1 MTHSQFIR
9 KTLGIKDKNI
19 HFKKQV
25 SEETIKGQNHLV
37 LYGKLTYRPK
47 ACEKCGVVNHST
59 EDIVKNGTK
68 ITTVKLTHI
77 NFKPVLLKLKKQ
89 RFWCKHC
96 QSTFVAR
103 TKLVE
108 KDCYI
113 SNIIK
118 STISI
123 ELTETQ
129 SMSLIAK
136 HLNVSSNTVIRQL
149 RKYGDLLR
157 KDYQYLPK
165 HISMDEFKSVKNV
178 SGAMSLIFI
187 DAQTH
192 EVIDIVENRQ
202 QRYLRDYFLRYS
214 LKARLQVKTVTID
227 MYSPYIQVVK
237 DCFPNAE
244 MIIDRFHIVQL
255 LNRALNQVRIQ
266 EMKKIRYSRPTDYR
280 KLKKQ
285 WKLILKNESDLDYNK
300 HFTHRLYEGL
310 VTEYTMLEFLLNIS
324 PRLRKAYDIVS
335 RLKWA
340 LKNRRFDYFLNALKE
355 TKKDTYPS
363 KIRTALNTL
372 EKYIKPIRNAFLCT
386 LSNGPIE
393 GINNK
398 VKNIKRSGYGYHSF
412 INLKNRILISFN
424 LLTPNREPKP
434 LFYTKIKVKKPTQS
448 ITIQWQNRSGSSE
461 AT

>member
-1 MTHSQFIR
+1 MTHSHFIR

-19 HFKKQV
+19 EFKEQV
-25 SEETIKGQNHLV
+25 SEKKIKDQNHLV
-37 LYGKLTYRPK
+37 FYGKLTYTPK
-47 ACEKCGVVNHST
+47 ACEKCGIINHSAA
-59 EDIVKNGTK
+59 DIVKNGTK
-68 ITTVKLTHI
+68 VSTVKLTHI
-77 NFKPVLLKLKKQ
+77 NFKTVLLKLKKQ
-89 RFWCKHC
+89 RFLCKHC

-103 TKLVE
+103 TKLVNRNY
-108 KDCYI
+108 YI

-118 STISI
+118 STISM

-129 SMSLIAK
+129 SMTLIAK
-136 HLNVSSNTVIRQL
+136 HLNISSNTVIRQL
-149 RKYGDLLR
+149 NEYGDSLK
-157 KDYQYLPK
+157 KDYQYLPQ

-187 DAQTH
+187 DAHKH

-214 LKARLQVKTVTID
+214 LKARLQVRTVTID

-237 DCFPNAE
+237 DCFPNAKL
-244 MIIDRFHIVQL
+244 IIDRFHIVQL
-255 LNRALNQVRIQ
+255 LNRALNQVRIE

-285 WKLILKNESDLDYNK
+285 WKLILKNESDLNYNNF
-300 HFTHRLYEGL
+300 FTHRLYEGM
-310 VTEYTMLEFLLNIS
+310 VSEYVMLEFLLNIS

-335 RLKWA
+335 LLKWA
-340 LKNRRFDYFLNALKE
+340 IRNHRFDYFHNALKE
-355 TKKDTYPS
+355 TKNDTYPS

-372 EKYIKPIRNAFLCT
+372 EKYIDPIKNAFVCT

-398 VKNIKRSGYGYHSF
+398 IKNIKRSGYGYRNF
-412 INLKNRILISFN
+412 VNLKNRILISFN
-424 LLTPNREPKP
+424 LLSPDWEPKP
-434 LFYTKIKVKKPTQS
+434 LFYTKIRVKKPSQS
-448 ITIQWQNRSGSSE
+448 LTVQLWSGSGSSE
-461 AT
+461 AA

>member
-1 MTHSQFIR
+1 M
-9 KTLGIKDKNI
+9 
-19 HFKKQV
+19 
-25 SEETIKGQNHLV
+25 
-37 LYGKLTYRPK
+37 
-47 ACEKCGVVNHST
+47 
-59 EDIVKNGTK
+59 
-68 ITTVKLTHI
+68 
-77 NFKPVLLKLKKQ
+77 
-89 RFWCKHC
+89 
-96 QSTFVAR
+96 AR

-129 SMSLIAK
+129 SMSLVAK

-149 RKYGDLLR
+149 RKYGDSLR
-157 KDYQYLPK
+157 KNYQYLPK

-214 LKARLQVKTVTID
+214 LKARLQVKTVTMD

-266 EMKKIRYSRPTDYR
+266 EMSQI
-280 KLKKQ
+280 
-285 WKLILKNESDLDYNK
+285 LI
-300 HFTHRLYEGL
+300 TI
-310 VTEYTMLEFLLNIS
+310 NIS
-324 PRLRKAYDIVS
+324 
-335 RLKWA
+335 
-340 LKNRRFDYFLNALKE
+340 
-355 TKKDTYPS
+355 
-363 KIRTALNTL
+363 
-372 EKYIKPIRNAFLCT
+372 
-386 LSNGPIE
+386 
-393 GINNK
+393 
-398 VKNIKRSGYGYHSF
+398 
-412 INLKNRILISFN
+412 RIA
-424 LLTPNREPKP
+424 
-434 LFYTKIKVKKPTQS
+434 YTKDWSLS
-448 ITIQWQNRSGSSE
+448 IRCWSFY
-461 AT
+461 